1 MITTKNMLDKEKHQL
16 IMGQILKDIYSDIEI
31 APFLGFK
38 GGTCAYFFYGLTR
51 FSVDLDFD
59 LLAEEKGAQK
69 TIFKKIKKILRKYGS
84 IKDSYIKRNTIFA
97 LLSYGDAEH
106 NIKIEISTRS
116 IAPGIRD
123 FFELKEHLGIS
134 MPAAKKEYLFAGKLA
149 ALVSRKITAARDI
162 YDVHYFAKNN
172 WDIDRQTLEA
182 ITGKNLRDCLDQC
195 VSTIEKMPNNRI
207 LQGIGELLDEKE
219 KKWVK
224 KYLKSETIFLL
235 KNYIFALK

>member
-1 MITTKNMLDKEKHQL
+1 
-16 IMGQILKDIYSDIEI
+16 MGQILRDIYSDVAI
-31 APFLGFK
+31 APLLGFK
-38 GGTCAYFFYGLTR
+38 GGTCAHFFYGLTR

-59 LLAEEKGAQK
+59 LMADEKSVHE
-69 TIFKKIKKILRKYGS
+69 TVFKKIKKILRKYGS

-116 IAPGIRD
+116 IAPDIKD
-123 FFELKEHLGIS
+123 FYEFKEHLGIS

-172 WDIDRQTLEA
+172 WDMDREA
-182 ITGKNLRDCLDQC
+182 LKILTGKNVRDCLKQC
-195 VSTIEKMPNNRI
+195 VSTIEKMPGNQI
-207 LQGIGELLDEKE
+207 LQGIGELVDEKE

-224 KYLKSETIFLL
+224 KNLKSEAVFLL